1 MPSGA
6 EDKPESEE
14 KDVNP
19 SVKKENSGE
28 KKAITNENSEEKK
41 GVTKEKSEEEKGNL
55 KPVDPKDHGTD
66 DQSKEDYGEHVS
78 ARLNYLRRAYNGT
91 GAKASQKPAGKV
103 KIR

>member
-19 SVKKENSGE
+19 SVTKVNSEE

-41 GVTKEKSEEEKGNL
+41 GVIKEKSEEKKGNL
-55 KPVDPKDHGTD
+55 KPVDPKDQGTD
-66 DQSKEDYGEHVS
+66 DQSKEGLWRTCIGQAQLLAQSLQWHGS
-78 ARLNYLRRAYNGT
+78 
-91 GAKASQKPAGKV
+91 
-103 KIR
+103 